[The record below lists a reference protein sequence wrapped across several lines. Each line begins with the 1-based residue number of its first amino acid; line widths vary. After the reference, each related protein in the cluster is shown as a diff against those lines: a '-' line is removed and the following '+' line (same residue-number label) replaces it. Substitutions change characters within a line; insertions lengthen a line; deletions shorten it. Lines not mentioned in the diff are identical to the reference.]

1 MGATPSPP
9 PANLSSAFAA
19 ACRISQSDDELFERC
34 RDVLVQRFKNEHIWL
49 TATHAQDGVQTVG
62 PSSGPGEAP
71 QVAKLGVGETEVVI
85 HAEAGTAEQMRAAAL
100 PMAIGLSVVL
110 ELRDVLRERQAEL
123 DDAVFQLRALRQV
136 ARLLSSVHSTEDTER
151 LILDFM
157 AEVFFTA
164 WACLYRRA
172 GPVFTPAS
180 FRSREHVTAPSDIPV
195 DELEAALPPGSTV
208 ATGRDVAVASLMP
221 AGTVLAVPVD
231 AGVERLAVLALGPRL
246 NGQPY
251 GRAEHELVGTLAFAS
266 AIALKNAELVE
277 RLHSAAT
284 TDELTGLYN
293 RRALEERLDAEL
305 SRAQRHQL
313 RTSVVLVDLDHFKSV
328 NDTLGHAAGDRFL
341 TIVADILA
349 HERRTLDSVGRI
361 GGDEFLVVLPMT
373 SAEEAMV
380 FVRRV
385 QAKCA
390 AIGEAHPVYAKQTV
404 SLGVAEA
411 PRHATDVPSLM
422 DAADQAMYDAKRSG
436 RDRASI
442 AIDKD

>member
-1 MGATPSPP
+1 MGATPVPP
-9 PANLSSAFAA
+9 PANLSSAFAE
-19 ACRISQSDDELFERC
+19 ACRVSQSDDELFERC
-34 RDVLVQRFKNEHIWL
+34 RDVLVQRFQSEHIWL
-49 TATHAQDGVQTVG
+49 TATNSSSGVHSVG
-62 PSSGPGEAP
+62 PGGGPGEAP
-71 QVAKLGVGETEVVI
+71 QVAKLGVGETEVVV
-85 HAEAGTAEQMRAAAL
+85 HAEAGVAEPMRAAAL

-110 ELRDVLRERQAEL
+110 ELRGVLRERQAEL

-136 ARLLSSVHSTEDTER
+136 ARLLSSVHSADDTER

-157 AEVFFTA
+157 AEVFFTS
-164 WACLYRRA
+164 WACLYRRSGDRFA
-172 GPVFTPAS
+172 PAS
-180 FRSREHVTAPSDIPV
+180 FRSREHIDAPSDIPV
-195 DELEAALPPGSTV
+195 DQLEAALPPGSTA
-208 ATGRDVAVASLMP
+208 ATGRDVAVAALMP
-221 AGTVLAVPVD
+221 AGTALAVPMD

-251 GRAEHELVGTLAFAS
+251 GRPEHELVGTLAFAA

-293 RRALEERLDAEL
+293 RRALEERLEAEL
-305 SRAQRHQL
+305 SRAERHQL
-313 RTSVVLVDLDHFKSV
+313 RTSVVLVDLDHFKAV

-349 HERRTLDSVGRI
+349 QQRRTLDSVGRI

-385 QAKCA
+385 QTKLA
-390 AIGEAHPVYAKQTV
+390 AIGDEYPVYANQTV

-411 PRHATDVPSLM
+411 PRHARDVPALM
-422 DAADQAMYDAKRSG
+422 DAADQAMYNAKRSG
-436 RDRASI
+436 RARASI
-442 AIDKD
+442 AADSD